1 MNHEPFETLE
11 EVREYVAGDRIQ
23 CLVCGRYYR
32 RLQFMH
38 LAMHGMTAD
47 DYREA
52 FGIPWK
58 TSLTSARSREASS
71 RAMTPDRIEALR
83 RVGTKLSRRD
93 RQHDERR
100 PLAKAVRNKWKQS
113 AKLGRYLAHQVITTT
128 CVTCGASFETT
139 ALCATQP
146 IHCEA
151 CTTPGAL
158 KARRAYRK
166 QLEAMAIHDQQ

>member
-1 MNHEPFETLE
+1 MNYQPFETLE
-11 EVREYVAGDRIQ
+11 EVRAYLSGNKIQ
-23 CLVCGRYYR
+23 CLVCGRHYR
-32 RLQFMH
+32 RLQYLH

-58 TSLTSARSREASS
+58 TSLTSAPSREASS

-83 RVGTKLSRRD
+83 LVSAKLSRRD
-93 RQHDERR
+93 RNTDQRR
-100 PLAKAVRNKWKQS
+100 PLANAVRNKWKQS
-113 AKLGRYLAHQVITTT
+113 AVLGRYLARQVVTTN
-128 CVTCGASFETT
+128 CVTCGVPFETT

-151 CTTPGAL
+151 CATPGSL
-158 KARRAYRK
+158 KARRYYRR
-166 QLEAMAIHDQQ
+166 QQQKAA